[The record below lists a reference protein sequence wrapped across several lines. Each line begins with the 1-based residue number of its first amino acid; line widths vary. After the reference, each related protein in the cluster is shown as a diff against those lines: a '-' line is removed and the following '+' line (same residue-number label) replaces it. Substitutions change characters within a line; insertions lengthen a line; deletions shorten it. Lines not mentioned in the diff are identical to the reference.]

1 MGTSPTAVNQIIVPV
16 TEKAHSAHRCAQN
29 RAPVREMGLFTH
41 RCGCGHSPKSW
52 SVGQRSSET
61 PSSAELEDDGE
72 GVGDVDGTVT
82 LAAGFPAG

>member
-1 MGTSPTAVNQIIVPV
+1 M
-16 TEKAHSAHRCAQN
+16 
-29 RAPVREMGLFTH
+29 
-41 RCGCGHSPKSW
+41 
-52 SVGQRSSET
+52 GQRSSET